1 MRVRGSVFPEEKEGM
16 EYLSR
21 EWKSDWTLTY
31 GLEVEVRHLSTSV
44 KFFPAPFSLQVQN
57 E

>member
-31 GLEVEVRHLSTSV
+31 GSIKVLKL
-44 KFFPAPFSLQVQN
+44 K
-57 E
+57 